1 MTDYTVTV
9 TYITDRANY
18 LHATITTEGGEV
30 VGEVYYTVRPNA
42 MTCDPLGFN
51 GGHWRGVAL
60 IEETV
65 LVKRLRVT
73 IKRLYPDLCAVA

>member
-9 TYITDRANY
+9 THITDRANY
-18 LHATITTEGGEV
+18 LHAIITEDGEI

-42 MTCDPLGFN
+42 MTCDPLGFHR
-51 GGHWRGVAL
+51 GHWRGVAL

-65 LVKRLRVT
+65 LVKRLRRA
-73 IKRLYPDLCAVA
+73 IKSLYPDLCAVA